1 MVIGEERQSTYTMLG
16 LAKHR
21 FAELSDARN
30 QLVKRE
36 DSDDGAGAEAPASP
50 GGQSF
55 RSTLPGGSSD
65 EEGENEKKNEKKKK
79 KEAVAALD
87 APDANCEKAPKV

>member
-1 MVIGEERQSTYTMLG
+1 MVFGEERQSTYTMLG

-36 DSDDGAGAEAPASP
+36 DSDEGAGAASP
-50 GGQSF
+50 GRQSF
-55 RSTLPGGSSD
+55 RSTLRGLSD
-65 EEGENEKKNEKKKK
+65 EEGENEKKNDKKKK

-87 APDANCEKAPKV
+87 APGTPDANCDKAPKV